1 MSKRKHKGRDRDR
14 NRNIMNNPVRGP
26 MNNPFGITPQ
36 QLLGMLGGNMDMNKL
51 GNILTSMN
59 RDGFDLNALNQQM
72 MNSFNIGNMNSMSN
86 MNGMDVNNTD
96 MNNTN
101 NDLNSVGNTSDIA
114 NNINIDEDLEFL
126 LSLRRIVD
134 SSRLDLIDK
143 IIELY
148 QKGEIKKI

>member
-1 MSKRKHKGRDRDR
+1 MSKRKHKDRDRDR
-14 NRNIMNNPVRGP
+14 NVMNNPVRGS

-59 RDGFDLNALNQQM
+59 RDGFDLNTLNQQM
-72 MNSFNIGNMNSMSN
+72 MNSFNMGNMNNMAN
-86 MNGMDVNNTD
+86 MNGMDINNTD
-96 MNNTN
+96 MNNIN
-101 NDLNSVGNTSDIA
+101 NDLNSVNNTSDVE
-114 NNINIDEDLEFL
+114 NNINIDENLEFL
-126 LSLRRIVD
+126 LSLRRVVD

-148 QKGEIKKI
+148 QKGEFKNI

>member
-1 MSKRKHKGRDRDR
+1 MSKRKHKDRDRDR
-14 NRNIMNNPVRGP
+14 NIMNNQVRGP

-59 RDGFDLNALNQQM
+59 RDGFDLNTINQQM
-72 MNSFNIGNMNSMSN
+72 MNSFNMGNMNSMSN
-86 MNGMDVNNTD
+86 MNGMDINNVD
-96 MNNTN
+96 MNNIN
-101 NDLNSVGNTSDIA
+101 SDLNNSSNTSDIS

-126 LSLRRIVD
+126 LSLRKIVD
-134 SSRLDLIDK
+134 TSRLDLIDK

-148 QKGEIKKI
+148 QKGEFKNI